1 MRKLEKGRD
10 QFFPSE
16 LGQEIMNGAQ
26 KLQYDNAQ
34 ILYILDLGLKKFFMK
49 TLLILPRFH
58 EKTLSRSG
66 DIKTL
71 FPRRMYM

>member
-16 LGQEIMNGAQ
+16 LGQEIMSGAQ

-34 ILYILDLGLKKFFMK
+34 ILYILDFMK

>member
-16 LGQEIMNGAQ
+16 LGQEIMSGAQ

-34 ILYILDLGLKKFFMK
+34 ILYILDLGIPK
-49 TLLILPRFH
+49 
-58 EKTLSRSG
+58 
-66 DIKTL
+66 
-71 FPRRMYM
+71 